1 MNRIFYIIEGKIL
14 AYSLAKKLLLLGN
27 QVYYVSKNNENL
39 EILDGLKVN
48 FPALELVKQ
57 DPTDIK
63 WIENLDLNK
72 KVEALIIISEDDA
85 LNFVVS
91 WLLREYYEDIKIIS
105 LVNATENETIFKGI
119 NVETLVPISWMQKL
133 IESSLIHEDI
143 TDFFNPYVEKLS
155 ILELTILEDDKAVN
169 KKLKELNI
177 PQNSIIGVLIREDG
191 DIMVPQG
198 ETTIYKG
205 DRLIVLAL
213 KEQVNEVKETL
224 KSR

>member
-1 MNRIFYIIEGKIL
+1 MSRTFYIIEGKIL

-27 QVYYVSKNNENL
+27 EVYYVSKNKENL

-72 KVEALIIISEDDA
+72 KVEALIIISEDDS

-91 WLLREYYEDIKIIS
+91 WLLRQYYEDIKIIS

-119 NVETLVPISWMQKL
+119 SVETLVPISWMQKI

-155 ILELTILEDDKAVN
+155 VLEFTILENDKAVN
-169 KKLKELNI
+169 KKLKELKMPI
-177 PQNSIIGVLIREDG
+177 NSIIAILIREAG

-198 ETTIYKG
+198 ETTIYNG

-213 KEQVNEVKETL
+213 KEQAEEVKETL
-224 KSR
+224 K

>member
-1 MNRIFYIIEGKIL
+1 MSRIFYIIEGKIL

-91 WLLREYYEDIKIIS
+91 WLLRQYYEDIKIIS
-105 LVNATENETIFKGI
+105 LINATENETIFKGI
-119 NVETLVPISWMQKL
+119 DVETLVPISWMQKI

-155 ILELTILEDDKAVN
+155 ILELTILENDKAVN
-169 KKLKELNI
+169 KKLKELKI

-191 DIMVPQG
+191 NIMVPQG
-198 ETTIYKG
+198 ETTIYEG

-213 KEQVNEVKETL
+213 KEQADDVIETL

>member
-1 MNRIFYIIEGKIL
+1 MSRIFYIIEGKIL

-57 DPTDIK
+57 DPTDIN

-91 WLLREYYEDIKIIS
+91 WLLRQYYEDIKIIS
-105 LVNATENETIFKGI
+105 LVNAAENETIFKGI
-119 NVETLVPISWMQKL
+119 DVETLVPISWMQKI

-155 ILELTILEDDKAVN
+155 ILELTILEKDKAVN
-169 KKLKELNI
+169 KKLKELKI

-191 DIMVPQG
+191 NIMVPQG
-198 ETTIYKG
+198 ETTIYEG

-213 KEQVNEVKETL
+213 KEQVDEVKETL
-224 KSR
+224 K